1 MKRPSNIQKFKPVDP
16 KLGIKSSL
24 PKSKSTI
31 ALVILLWLSNDK
43 KYEIEYSET
52 DGDKITIS
60 ENCYDKLI
68 QYLRNNIDIKG
79 DSEEDIMNYVN
90 ENQLFHSQL
99 ESLIVALEL
108 VWRIASIKFKDSNKA
123 DSAERTGKKRFEKI
137 LSYTNNIDL
146 FDTLIE
152 SNKKYCQ
159 VLYEWLQG
167 KKNVEDT
174 HLEKQLVRVI
184 NYLSDDVVLKMLDNN
199 QNVYFNM
206 TSVYEAMTQ
215 KTDEIDINGDGEA
228 KGALRIVKGALGE
241 GLNYYL
247 AYNKNIVTMSD
258 NVDYD
263 EFVYYEQRVRE
274 RQKISNVNIL
284 LHAAENDDE
293 NTTDISCSKNRII
306 FGAPGTGKSHKLE
319 ENSKYFA
326 DNMER
331 VTFHPNYSYANFVGA
346 YKPIMSKS
354 DVYDNLDTEK
364 RRVLAVLQDKSMSAQ
379 EKYDELYDKFKDEG
393 LTRLPLLLGIYTD
406 ENFKTRKVDGSDA
419 AGDNSVER
427 NHGRA
432 IRPYL
437 SLNPQN
443 KNKEISHEFVPGPFM
458 RIYVQAI
465 NHPEEDY
472 LLLIE
477 EINRANVAAV
487 FGDVFQLLDRKNGV
501 SEYPIATSEDIKTYL
516 LENLDCLKGKN
527 IDDLTEEEREKYF
540 EMRIPAN
547 MYIWATMNSADQG
560 VFPMDTAFKRR
571 WEFEY
576 LSVNDDEQVA
586 AIKDY
591 VIPMCIKD
599 NKADHYIGWDSL
611 RTRINNILTSEKC
624 KVNEDKLLGP
634 FFISKNML
642 DEIKNN
648 KEQVDELEA
657 KDEASRT
664 EKDNEALKDMH
675 QKENSYIKAFESKVI
690 MYLFEDVMKMRPEN
704 IFIGHHKKNG
714 KMIFSEICKAFE
726 QDGEGIFGIED
737 LENI

>member
-167 KKNVEDT
+167 KKNAEDT

-419 AGDNSVER
+419 ASDNSVER

-443 KNKEISHEFVPGPFM
+443 KNKEISYEFVPGPFM
-458 RIYVQAI
+458 RIYVQAM

-516 LENLDCLKGKN
+516 LENLDCLKWKN

-591 VIPMCIKD
+591 VIPMCFKD
-599 NKADHYIGWDSL
+599 NKANYYISWDSL

-648 KEQVDELEA
+648 KEQIDELEA
-657 KDEASRT
+657 KDEASLT
-664 EKDNEALKDMH
+664 ERDNEALKDMH

-726 QDGEGIFGIED
+726 QDGEGIFGIEN

>member
-1 MKRPSNIQKFKPVDP
+1 MSDEQKNVDDGKRWQVDYHYNLVWEQTKKSITNLDELKKLFGYAERDYDILPSSFEKSEGPYYKIILKPKDDWTSMPDIDEKLEQNFRENVQEFNVAFLTISNDTRKNNKNGNNKVISSNLKNHVNSIKLRCQGNFYYENLKNKIIIARYSYKQNEDIDKSLYIAFPEGVIGNGQKSYRVKCQNLQKARKYGIYADQNSEYKEVVFEAD
-16 KLGIKSSL
+16 KLGIY
-24 PKSKSTI
+24 I
-31 ALVILLWLSNDK
+31 ANREVLHGMGDDGGNLSDIDLIENDEQK
-43 KYEIEYSET
+43 
-52 DGDKITIS
+52 
-60 ENCYDKLI
+60 
-68 QYLRNNIDIKG
+68 QYLD
-79 DSEEDIMNYVN
+79 
-90 ENQLFHSQL
+90 F
-99 ESLIVALEL
+99 
-108 VWRIASIKFKDSNKA
+108 
-123 DSAERTGKKRFEKI
+123 
-137 LSYTNNIDL
+137 SY
-146 FDTLIE
+146 
-152 SNKKYCQ
+152 
-159 VLYEWLQG
+159 
-167 KKNVEDT
+167 
-174 HLEKQLVRVI
+174 
-184 NYLSDDVVLKMLDNN
+184 
-199 QNVYFNM
+199 
-206 TSVYEAMTQ
+206 
-215 KTDEIDINGDGEA
+215 
-228 KGALRIVKGALGE
+228 
-241 GLNYYL
+241 
-247 AYNKNIVTMSD
+247 
-258 NVDYD
+258 
-263 EFVYYEQRVRE
+263 
-274 RQKISNVNIL
+274 
-284 LHAAENDDE
+284 
-293 NTTDISCSKNRII
+293 NRII

-319 ENSKYFA
+319 ENSKCFA
-326 DNMER
+326 NNMER

-354 DVYDNLDTEK
+354 DTYDNLDTEK
-364 RRVLAVLQDKSMSAQ
+364 RKVLAVLQDKSMSAQ
-379 EKYDELYDKFKDEG
+379 EKYNELYDKFKGEG

-406 ENFKTRKVDGSDA
+406 ENFKTRKVDGSDTS
-419 AGDNSVER
+419 GDNSVER

-437 SLNPQN
+437 NLNPQN
-443 KNKEISHEFVPGPFM
+443 KNKEISYEFVPGPFM

-501 SEYPIATSEDIKTYL
+501 SEYSIATSEDIKIYL

-527 IDDLTEEEREKYF
+527 IDELTEEVREKYF

-591 VIPMCIKD
+591 VIPMCFKD
-599 NKADHYIGWDSL
+599 NKADYYIDWDSL
-611 RTRINNILTSEKC
+611 RTRINNVLASEKC

-642 DEIKNN
+642 DEIKDN
-648 KEQVDELEA
+648 KEQIDELEA

-664 EKDNEALKDMH
+664 DEDNKALQDMH
-675 QKENSYIKAFESKVI
+675 QKEEGYIKAFESKVI

>member
-79 DSEEDIMNYVN
+79 DSEEDIMNY
-90 ENQLFHSQL
+90 
-99 ESLIVALEL
+99 
-108 VWRIASIKFKDSNKA
+108 
-123 DSAERTGKKRFEKI
+123 
-137 LSYTNNIDL
+137 
-146 FDTLIE
+146 
-152 SNKKYCQ
+152 
-159 VLYEWLQG
+159 
-167 KKNVEDT
+167 
-174 HLEKQLVRVI
+174 
-184 NYLSDDVVLKMLDNN
+184 
-199 QNVYFNM
+199 
-206 TSVYEAMTQ
+206 
-215 KTDEIDINGDGEA
+215 
-228 KGALRIVKGALGE
+228 
-241 GLNYYL
+241 
-247 AYNKNIVTMSD
+247 
-258 NVDYD
+258 
-263 EFVYYEQRVRE
+263 
-274 RQKISNVNIL
+274 
-284 LHAAENDDE
+284 
-293 NTTDISCSKNRII
+293 
-306 FGAPGTGKSHKLE
+306 
-319 ENSKYFA
+319 
-326 DNMER
+326 
-331 VTFHPNYSYANFVGA
+331 
-346 YKPIMSKS
+346 
-354 DVYDNLDTEK
+354 
-364 RRVLAVLQDKSMSAQ
+364 
-379 EKYDELYDKFKDEG
+379 
-393 LTRLPLLLGIYTD
+393 
-406 ENFKTRKVDGSDA
+406 
-419 AGDNSVER
+419 
-427 NHGRA
+427 
-432 IRPYL
+432 
-437 SLNPQN
+437 
-443 KNKEISHEFVPGPFM
+443 
-458 RIYVQAI
+458 
-465 NHPEEDY
+465 
-472 LLLIE
+472 
-477 EINRANVAAV
+477 
-487 FGDVFQLLDRKNGV
+487 V

-657 KDEASRT
+657 KDEAYRT

>member
-1 MKRPSNIQKFKPVDP
+1 
-16 KLGIKSSL
+16 
-24 PKSKSTI
+24 
-31 ALVILLWLSNDK
+31 
-43 KYEIEYSET
+43 
-52 DGDKITIS
+52 
-60 ENCYDKLI
+60 
-68 QYLRNNIDIKG
+68 
-79 DSEEDIMNYVN
+79 
-90 ENQLFHSQL
+90 
-99 ESLIVALEL
+99 
-108 VWRIASIKFKDSNKA
+108 
-123 DSAERTGKKRFEKI
+123 
-137 LSYTNNIDL
+137 
-146 FDTLIE
+146 
-152 SNKKYCQ
+152 
-159 VLYEWLQG
+159 
-167 KKNVEDT
+167 
-174 HLEKQLVRVI
+174 
-184 NYLSDDVVLKMLDNN
+184 
-199 QNVYFNM
+199 
-206 TSVYEAMTQ
+206 
-215 KTDEIDINGDGEA
+215 
-228 KGALRIVKGALGE
+228 
-241 GLNYYL
+241 
-247 AYNKNIVTMSD
+247 
-258 NVDYD
+258 
-263 EFVYYEQRVRE
+263 
-274 RQKISNVNIL
+274 
-284 LHAAENDDE
+284 
-293 NTTDISCSKNRII
+293 
-306 FGAPGTGKSHKLE
+306 
-319 ENSKYFA
+319 
-326 DNMER
+326 
-331 VTFHPNYSYANFVGA
+331 
-346 YKPIMSKS
+346 
-354 DVYDNLDTEK
+354 
-364 RRVLAVLQDKSMSAQ
+364 
-379 EKYDELYDKFKDEG
+379 
-393 LTRLPLLLGIYTD
+393 
-406 ENFKTRKVDGSDA
+406 
-419 AGDNSVER
+419 
-427 NHGRA
+427 
-432 IRPYL
+432 
-437 SLNPQN
+437 
-443 KNKEISHEFVPGPFM
+443 M
-458 RIYVQAI
+458 RIYVQAM

-540 EMRIPAN
+540 EMKIPAN

-591 VIPMCIKD
+591 VIPMCFKD

-648 KEQVDELEA
+648 KEQIDELEA
-657 KDEASRT
+657 KDEASLT
-664 EKDNEALKDMH
+664 ERDNEALKDMH